1 MELISVNSSIY
12 ISPLTESDGPMMAE
26 RINDKRIADNTLTIP
41 YPYQLSDAELFI
53 ATAIAQKESTGTRN
67 FAIRHYEEGLI
78 GGIGQH
84 FKYRM
89 DSHKEEIGY
98 WLTPEFW
105 GKGIM
110 TEVVSKFVE
119 AIVLNRGLKRIE
131 APVFQHNLASAR
143 VLEKNGF
150 EREGIMKKCYC
161 KNDIYYNG
169 ILYAKIID

>member
-1 MELISVNSSIY
+1 MELVSVNSSIY
-12 ISPLTESDGPMMAE
+12 VSPFAESDGQALAS
-26 RINDKRIADNTLTIP
+26 RINDKRIADNTLAIP

-67 FAIRHYEEGLI
+67 FAIRHAEEGLI

-98 WLTPEFW
+98 WLNPDFW

-119 AIVLNRGLKRIE
+119 AIVLKRGLKRIE
-131 APVFQHNLASAR
+131 APIFQHNLASAR

-150 EREGIMKKCYC
+150 EREGILRKCFC

-169 ILYAKIID
+169 VLYAKIID

>member
-1 MELISVNSSIY
+1 MELIPVNSSIY
-12 ISPLTESDGPMMAE
+12 ISPLTESDGAVMAE

-67 FAIRHYEEGLI
+67 FAIRHRQDGLI

-98 WLTPEFW
+98 WLNPDFW

-110 TEVVSKFVE
+110 TEVVSKFVD
-119 AIVLNRGLKRIE
+119 AIVSNRGLKRIE
-131 APVFQHNLASAR
+131 APVFQHNLASVR

-150 EREGIMKKCYC
+150 EREGVMRKCYC

-169 ILYAKIID
+169 VLYAKIID